1 MRWAHKLPLYKSKPS
16 DGFKK
21 AILGIALSL
30 AATLVAA
37 NLASLM
43 ARSSWITD
51 LFSHFA
57 FQYFIGAIILG
68 IVFALLRQWV
78 LLALMLV
85 LMTYNGWEILPKNYT
100 AAEPATVTMHPVTVM
115 TYNRLFLQFKHD
127 DLKAFLLEKQPDI
140 VLLQEANARLL
151 RMAKDL
157 SATYPHMVD
166 VARNDAFGAILLSK
180 YPLSDL
186 KSIAMP
192 SDIFENYYIRATIH
206 YPGIRP
212 IVFYAMHTI
221 PPVNDEEWKQ
231 RNAELKTI
239 GQAIAAEKDSVI
251 LFAGDWNISPYSPFF
266 HDLLK
271 ESGMSNRMSA
281 QSPHRWTH
289 ALAPPTWP
297 SGFVWPLFQ
306 TPIDHILHSPAV
318 ALHSRKR
325 YDSMG
330 SDHYPI
336 ISTYQIPAFP

>member
-1 MRWAHKLPLYKSKPS
+1 MRWALKLPLYKSKPS

-21 AILGIALSL
+21 TILGIALSL

-85 LMTYNGWEILPKNYT
+85 I
-100 AAEPATVTMHPVTVM
+100 M

-180 YPLSDL
+180 YPLSDA
-186 KSIAMP
+186 KSITIP

-239 GQAIAAEKDSVI
+239 GQTIAAEKDSVI

-271 ESGMSNRMSA
+271 ESGLSNRMSK

-289 ALAPPTWP
+289 ALTPPTWP